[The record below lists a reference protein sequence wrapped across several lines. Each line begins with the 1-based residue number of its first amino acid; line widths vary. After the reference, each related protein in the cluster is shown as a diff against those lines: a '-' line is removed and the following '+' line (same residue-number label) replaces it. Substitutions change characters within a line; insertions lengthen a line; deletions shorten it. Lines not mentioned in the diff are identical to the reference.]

1 MRRAF
6 SLILPAF
13 LAAFGLATGFD
24 AAGASGSLLK
34 LPGMKLG
41 GTITRGDH
49 DIPAV
54 WGMTEWD
61 LFYLQGYVQAEDRLF
76 QMDVSRR
83 TASGTLAE
91 LLGPAALPQD
101 VQLRTLGLRRSAV
114 GSLDASSAEVHEVLA
129 AYAAG
134 VNQWVATHT
143 LPPEYGALELTKFE
157 PWTPLDSSAIAKLF
171 LFSLSFDLDTSNT
184 VTLLTYVQ
192 AGNIAG
198 FVSGPVFEMPAG
210 GFTHSAG

>member
-13 LAAFGLATGFD
+13 LAALGLVTGFD
-24 AAGASGSLLK
+24 AAGASGPLLK

-54 WGMTEWD
+54 WGITEWD

-76 QMDVSRR
+76 QMDVSRH

-101 VQLRTLGLRRSAV
+101 VQLRPSVLSWTSWGSAAV

-134 VNQWVATHT
+134 V
-143 LPPEYGALELTKFE
+143 
-157 PWTPLDSSAIAKLF
+157 
-171 LFSLSFDLDTSNT
+171 
-184 VTLLTYVQ
+184 
-192 AGNIAG
+192 
-198 FVSGPVFEMPAG
+198 
-210 GFTHSAG
+210 